1 LKIPNPFENPKP
13 GESWTERGVKYFRY
27 AFVILSV
34 ILILSVVSS
43 FFISRE
49 LSKASG
55 TVVESPELI
64 ALVAADMILGAL
76 QMGLGALMSLFLLLG
91 IVGFYTGKNEFGEKH
106 GKNVKRAMVA
116 IAFAIG
122 FIAVSFSLL
131 PQTTS
136 GGYEFTDGQVIVL
149 GASDPGIDA
158 GPIFNIIL
166 SGVMV
171 VIGLVCV
178 ALILYFFIVELG
190 DHRQKTS
197 LARAAGV
204 VIISAIVWQILFSY
218 LVTTSDIETAADM
231 SNVQAIAMLLFIPI
245 AVGLSMMASAY
256 NGVFKRIKN
265 KEIKPKL
272 PEIVAF
278 PPITSSSVPCA
289 EMSPVNVSS
298 LLASAHPL
306 VEEIVRLEY
315 KIRMP
320 LTWIIAIIYTA
331 LICWFLGIWVGIAI
345 MAMTIA
351 ILAWTLW
358 GFKAYQT
365 KYQYKAM
372 GQVTVWHILYWRTHL
387 RNAQDKS
394 YEVKD
399 YYPYVVSDTLLMITD
414 IKGYFEYKIVSAIMF
429 VPLLLLFFMNSTLPM
444 SDGNGPPGAMWIA
457 AIGFIASTM
466 FIDLAIWGVLRS
478 RFKDVRK
485 RLGAFKS
492 NIDAFWRTYG

>member
-1 LKIPNPFENPKP
+1 MKVPNPFENPKP
-13 GESWTERGVKYFRY
+13 GECWTERGAKYFRY

-34 ILILSVVSS
+34 ILILSAVSS

-64 ALVAADMILGAL
+64 ALVAADMILGSL
-76 QMGLGALMSLFLLLG
+76 QIGLGALMSLLLLLG
-91 IVGFYTGKNEFGEKH
+91 LVGFYTGRKEFGEKH
-106 GKNVKRAMVA
+106 EKNVKRAMVT
-116 IAFAIG
+116 IVFAIG
-122 FIAVSFSLL
+122 FIAASFALL
-131 PQTTS
+131 PQATS

-149 GASDPGIDA
+149 GASDTNIDGA
-158 GPIFNIIL
+158 TVFNTLL

-171 VIGLVCV
+171 LIGLVCIT
-178 ALILYFFIVELG
+178 LFLYFFIVELSSQQ
-190 DHRQKTS
+190 QK
-197 LARAAGV
+197 ANIVGAAGV
-204 VIISAIVWQILFSY
+204 IIVSAIVWQIILSY
-218 LVTTSDIETAADM
+218 LVMTSDIESAADIL
-231 SNVQAIAMLLFIPI
+231 NVQAIAILLFIPI
-245 AVGLSMMASAY
+245 AVGLSMMAIAY

-265 KEIKPKL
+265 REIKPKL
-272 PEIVAF
+272 PEVVSV

-298 LLASAHPL
+298 ILASAHPL

-320 LTWIIAIIYTA
+320 LTWIIAIIYTM
-331 LICWFLGIWVGIAI
+331 LICWFLGIWVGLV
-345 MAMTIA
+345 
-351 ILAWTLW
+351 ILAITIVLLGWTLW

-365 KYQYKAM
+365 KYQYKPM

-414 IKGYFEYKIVSAIMF
+414 IKGYFEYKIISAIVF
-429 VPLLLLFFMNSTLPM
+429 VPLLLVFFLNSTLPV
-444 SDGNGPPGAMWIA
+444 SDGNGPPWAMWIA

-485 RLGAFKS
+485 RLETFKS
-492 NIDAFWRTYG
+492 NIDAFWRAYG